1 MNTFDKFQSNM
12 SFVELKIDYLYYVYS
27 LLCLIIL
34 VMVIFF
40 LIKKL
45 KKKEEL
51 SVSKE
56 EELITKLK
64 SLDFDT
70 YKTRKVLYDFTLL
83 AKQCKSEDMNFRLES
98 ILLKIEPLKYQ
109 KKDIPLPQDLKILLK
124 EYIDDL
130 AA

>member
-1 MNTFDKFQSNM
+1 MNTYDKFQGNM
-12 SFVELKIDYLYYVYS
+12 NFVELKIDYLYYVYI

-34 VMVIFF
+34 LMLIFF

-45 KKKEEL
+45 KKKENL
-51 SVSKE
+51 YISKE
-56 EELITKLK
+56 VELITKLK

-70 YKTRKVLYDFTLL
+70 SETRKVLYEFTLL
-83 AKQCKSEDMNFRLES
+83 AKQCKSEDNNLRLER

-109 KKDIPLPQDLKILLK
+109 RKDIALSKDLKILLK

-130 AA
+130 AV